1 MKIVVLDGY
10 TLNPGDLNWDA
21 LHELG
26 DVTIYEH
33 TPPDKCLERA
43 SGAEIIFTNKTPLPG
58 AVIQVL
64 PALRFIGVLATGY
77 DVVDVKAAAA
87 RNIPVCNV
95 AAYGS
100 DSVAQMA
107 FAHLL
112 NVTNRVGV
120 HAASVAAGDWSKCRD
135 FCYWLAP
142 VTELKDKIFGVVGF
156 GRIGRETAR
165 LAEAFKMKVLIYDM
179 IDTGDIRQ
187 VDLSVLLKQSDV
199 ISLHC
204 PLTPET
210 RNIINADAI
219 HLMKKSV
226 FLINTSRGQLIDNQA
241 LADALRRGDI
251 AGAGIDVL
259 EQEPPPLNHP
269 LPGTANCFV
278 TPHIAWASREARQRL
293 MDIAVGN
300 LRSFL
305 AGTPVNVIN
314 QQ

>member
-26 DVTIYEH
+26 DVTIYDH
-33 TPPDKCLERA
+33 TPPDKCLVRA

-58 AVIQVL
+58 AVIQLL

-112 NVTNRVGV
+112 NLTNRVGV
-120 HAASVAAGDWSKCRD
+120 HAASVASGDWSKCRD

-142 VTELKDKIFGVVGF
+142 VTELKDKVFGVVGF
-156 GRIGRETAR
+156 GRIGHEAAR

-179 IDTGDIRQ
+179 INTGDSRQ
-187 VDLSVLLKQSDV
+187 VDLAVLLKQSDV

-219 HLMKKSV
+219 QLMKKSA

-269 LPGTANCFV
+269 LPEAVNCFV
-278 TPHIAWASREARQRL
+278 TPHISWASREARQRL

-300 LRSFL
+300 LRAFL
-305 AGTPVNVIN
+305 AGTSVNVVN
-314 QQ
+314 Q